1 MQFILEDQH
10 ARVLHRGWVE
20 LELALKALLI
30 PVVSWAVLA
39 AGPVSGNRFSSN
51 FSFIYFFKWHYQI
64 AIERIVLWYRSFLNN
79 LLEAPTRTFQLHR
92 EILPL
97 KNYSRQSA

>member
-30 PVVSWAVLA
+30 PVVSRAVLT
-39 AGPVSGNRFSSN
+39 AGPVSVKQLSAGLSIFLLLIFLMSLSNKNEESSTLV
-51 FSFIYFFKWHYQI
+51 QI
-64 AIERIVLWYRSFLNN
+64 LS
-79 LLEAPTRTFQLHR
+79 Q
-92 EILPL
+92 
-97 KNYSRQSA
+97 